1 MAEHKINIELRA
13 DSGKAVDAFG
23 KVGKASTDLIVNIK
37 KLGGAFGDFG
47 GIAGNILSN
56 IFKGGIWGIMTAAVQ
71 GALSLFNKWR
81 NSAKEA
87 AEAVSE
93 AMKKSAEEA
102 SAAITKINQAYKDEV
117 SSIDKV
123 TASTIKQIEAT
134 KKLAVATQELARQRA
149 LAAGDADAAAKA
161 EGEIAAITAK
171 SEKEKEA
178 AYVRSYQKRLEAAQ
192 AAEKKLEGRF
202 EAASMKADALVKQ
215 RDAILAAPGRRGDRS
230 VKFVK
235 GDRSIWN
242 AANADA
248 LEALRILEK
257 GGFGREG
264 RKILD
269 GDVDAWL
276 WRYRDNS
283 YKMRRKYFLESD
295 KGKALVEGVKTA
307 NASRSE
313 AWKALEN
320 QRAAIAEIKAEEER
334 RIKENAAKRIGA
346 EAKAVASEIDAA
358 KAAAAE
364 RDRLDRELH
373 QKRMADLKA
382 EMAAQKEAAS
392 PLRATVAAAQSE
404 FERAFAMYRS
414 PEQAAAQIAEE
425 RDRAAD
431 LKQLHKDASR
441 YGGKWRIDELSQL
454 MAAGDT
460 QGVEG
465 RLEEWRKSKSF
476 TPQVEAMVR
485 ASAAEQTK
493 TTAEDELRKLN
504 DKTVELSQKIESLAQ
519 ARDGKLD
526 GIERNTNQLAEKL
539 DELLQVK
546 G

>member
-202 EAASMKADALVKQ
+202 EAASMKAGALVKQ

-230 VKFVK
+230 VKFVE

-242 AANADA
+242 AANADT
-248 LEALRILEK
+248 LEAFRILILEK
-257 GGFGREG
+257 GGFGR
-264 RKILD
+264 
-269 GDVDAWL
+269 GDADTWL
-276 WRYRDNS
+276 RRRRDNL
-283 YKMRRKYFLESD
+283 YKMRRKHFLESD

-307 NASRSE
+307 NASSSE

-346 EAKAVASEIDAA
+346 EAKAVASEIAAA

-404 FERAFAMYRS
+404 FERAFAMYRDPS
-414 PEQAAAQIAEE
+414 QAAAQIGEE
-425 RDRAAD
+425 RDRADD
-431 LKQLHKDASR
+431 LKRLHKDAAR

-454 MAAGDT
+454 MSAGDSA
-460 QGVEG
+460 GVQS
-465 RLEEWRKSKSF
+465 RLEDWRKSRSF
-476 TPQVEAMVR
+476 TPEVEAMVR

-526 GIERNTNQLAEKL
+526 GIERNTNQLANKL